1 MCIFAEK
8 TKNMAIHNELG
19 KEGEDEAIRYLKKQG
34 YRILHRNW
42 RSGKKDLDIIAEFQ
56 EELIIIEVK
65 TRRDIRFGQPEESI
79 NERKIRRII
88 ASADAYI
95 RKYCI
100 DLPVRF
106 DIISLIGTSSPLK
119 IIHIQHAFYPPIW

>member
-19 KEGEDEAIRYLKKQG
+19 KEGEEEAIRYLKKQG

-42 RSGKKDLDIIAEFQ
+42 RSGRKELDIIAEFQ
-56 EELIIIEVK
+56 GELIIIEVR
-65 TRRDIRFGQPEESI
+65 TRRDIHFGQPEESI
-79 NERKIRRII
+79 NERKIRRIV

-95 RKYCI
+95 RKYRI

-106 DIISLIGTSSPLK
+106 DIISLTGIASPLK
-119 IIHIQHAFYPPIW
+119 ITHIQHAFYSPIW

>member
-1 MCIFAEK
+1 
-8 TKNMAIHNELG
+8 MAIHNELG
-19 KEGEDEAIRYLKKQG
+19 KEGEEETIRYLKEQG

-42 RSGKKDLDIIAEFQ
+42 RSGKKELDIIAEFQ

-65 TRRDIRFGQPEESI
+65 TRRDIHFGQPEESI
-79 NERKIRRII
+79 NEQKIRRIV

-95 RKYCI
+95 RKYRI

-106 DIISLIGTSSPLK
+106 DIISLTGIASPLK
-119 IIHIQHAFYPPIW
+119 ITHIQHAFYPPIW